1 MERVLSKYKRLWLKL
16 NLKKLLRDRHVDVHA
31 FTEGKVNTLMEKCV
45 AATRKLALQLHHSMG
60 HDPSALVHT
69 VTDRF
74 VQKAQEGKITSTEK
88 SRSHR
93 KRFTHDLNRDIAPD
107 EHNVLSCT

>member
-60 HDPSALVHT
+60 HDPPLHSQGTHYIRAGA
-69 VTDRF
+69 F
-74 VQKAQEGKITSTEK
+74 AGEGMTWE
-88 SRSHR
+88 
-93 KRFTHDLNRDIAPD
+93 
-107 EHNVLSCT
+107 